1 MNTPASTDRLA
12 QLRRLMAD
20 NVSLD
25 RAWHELNDVRNR
37 PTPKATI
44 DSVWWAICEHGMS
57 ALAEPRIADRIANF
71 DEAARSEL
79 DRRIA
84 NIGVKK

>member
-44 DSVWWAICEHGMS
+44 WWAICEHGMS